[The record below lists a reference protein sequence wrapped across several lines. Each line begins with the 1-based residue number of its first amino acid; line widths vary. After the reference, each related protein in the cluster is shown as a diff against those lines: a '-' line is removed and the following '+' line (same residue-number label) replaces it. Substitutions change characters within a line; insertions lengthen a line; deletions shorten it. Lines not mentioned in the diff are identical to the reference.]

1 MALTEKI
8 EIDRI
13 EVVNDWNV
21 SKFVKLLPLKKMV
34 YLYQKHFIDGY

>member
-13 EVVNDWNV
+13 EVVNNGTF
-21 SKFVKLLPLKKMV
+21 KFVKQLPLKKMV
-34 YLYQKHFIDGY
+34 CLYQKHFIDGF